1 VIGVSGGSPDAT
13 CDALPPPLNALQPL
27 SEARMT
33 GIAMILVFVVV
44 LAVLNR
50 VEFGRFD

>member
-1 VIGVSGGSPDAT
+1 V
-13 CDALPPPLNALQPL
+13 LPPPLNATRPL

-33 GIAMILVFVVV
+33 GIAMILAFVAV

-50 VEFGRFD
+50 FEFGRFD